1 VTHTI
6 LGAAAAL
13 PIAVSRDPAIAAGCV
28 WFGMVGG
35 GLPDW
40 LDLRSDFK
48 SALRL
53 KHRGASHSLFA
64 LVMFVGMF
72 YAGLA
77 MLQRAEFRVD
87 DILIAP
93 ANATIWAWTVALLLG
108 ALSHLLSDAC
118 TIAGIRPFLPAW
130 NTRVWLLPRLL
141 RCRSDGYLDTVLRA
155 LAVIALTFGVV
166 VAAVRWIPP

>member
-1 VTHTI
+1 
-6 LGAAAAL
+6 
-13 PIAVSRDPAIAAGCV
+13 
-28 WFGMVGG
+28 
-35 GLPDW
+35 
-40 LDLRSDFK
+40 
-48 SALRL
+48 
-53 KHRGASHSLFA
+53 
-64 LVMFVGMF
+64 MFVGMF